1 MMGWSRFRERFPN
14 SSGIVTLS
22 RVIFDSGQNHALV
35 YVGNQKDWLSGSGIV
50 FDEGGVIQVRVDR
63 ARLTPCIKLIMA
75 SVRYQRFCDGH
86 LGEVIKSGHITAVLR
101 KLKQLADARLEN
113 TKVD

>member
-1 MMGWSRFRERFPN
+1 MLWSMLATKKI
-14 SSGIVTLS
+14 GCQA
-22 RVIFDSGQNHALV
+22 RVSFSMKAASFKYG
-35 YVGNQKDWLSGSGIV
+35 
-50 FDEGGVIQVRVDR
+50 VDR
-63 ARLTPCIKLIMA
+63 ARLTTCIKLIMA